1 MENDMLQHKNFSDRS
16 GVLRS
21 KAARFTLIELLVVIA
36 IIAILAAILLP
47 SLQAARERGRQSG
60 CINNL
65 KQLGNGVQFYINDFD
80 YFPVFAHGWSTPA
93 YYNDAGNMSWKISL
107 ANYVGI
113 KANTNIEMRLA
124 VAKGVFLCPS
134 WHLDK
139 LTNQS
144 QLTTN
149 DKSMAHGGGY
159 AYSYAQGVNGDG
171 SKHVLGYGAA
181 SGGWIVTK
189 PNQLAKASET
199 LVIGE
204 SNDHS
209 TGDRNYATLL
219 YASDRPNG
227 RHQNYKQMGI
237 SWADG
242 HASSMPN
249 NELTRQAEGKAAKA
263 TWGYYMMT
271 KSKK

>member
-1 MENDMLQHKNFSDRS
+1 MLQHKNFSDHS

-65 KQLGNGVQFYINDFD
+65 KQLGNGVQLYINDFD
-80 YFPVFAHGWSTPA
+80 YFPVFSHGITA
-93 YYNDAGNMSWKISL
+93 GVYNDAGNMSWKISL

-113 KANTNIEMRLA
+113 NANTYIEMRLA

-139 LTNQS
+139 LVNQS
-144 QLTTN
+144 QLTDT
-149 DKSMAHGGGY
+149 DKGMAHGGGY
-159 AYSYAQGVNGDG
+159 AYSYGAGLNGDG
-171 SKHVLGYGAA
+171 NKHVLGYAV
-181 SGGWIVTK
+181 GGKTWYVTK

-249 NELTRQAEGKAAKA
+249 SELTRQAEGKNPKA